1 MKKSA
6 VYDWYR
12 RFQNG
17 RTDPRDDQR
26 SGRPTSTRHVNV
38 AVIKDLLN
46 KDRRI
51 TTREIEAVTDCSHGS
66 ILKIIHEDLNM
77 RRVCARWIPRMLNTE
92 QKLQRY

>member
-1 MKKSA
+1 MLDNAYGKSTMKKSA

-38 AVIKDLLN
+38 AVIKNLLN
-46 KDRRI
+46 KGD
-51 TTREIEAVTDCSHGS
+51 
-66 ILKIIHEDLNM
+66 
-77 RRVCARWIPRMLNTE
+77 
-92 QKLQRY
+92 